1 MKAPGSIFVS
11 FLDPAPPSWADEL
24 VRELDGIFPHRVARL
39 ELKMDLGSAYSRERN
54 QYHATLILASL
65 LRRLPEP
72 DARILGITSLD
83 LFVPVLTFVF
93 GQAQLDGPGA
103 ILSTYRL
110 RNELYGLPGDPDR
123 LLDRTI
129 KEAVHEL
136 GHAFGLVHCQ
146 DPACVMSSS
155 TYVEEVDLKSDWYCP
170 ECEGSFRKGRNAQKK
185 PSAPGV

>member
-1 MKAPGSIFVS
+1 MADGSIFVA
-11 FLDPAPPSWADEL
+11 FLDAPPPSWAEVLVGEL
-24 VRELDGIFPHRVARL
+24 NGVFPLPVRRL
-39 ELKMDLGSAYSRERN
+39 AVEMDLQPAYVPERN

-65 LRRLPEP
+65 LRRLP
-72 DARILGITSLD
+72 DSDSKILGITAVD

-103 ILSTYRL
+103 LLSTFRL
-110 RNELYGLPGDPDR
+110 RSEYYGLPADRYR

-136 GHAFGLVHCQ
+136 GHAFGLVHCP
-146 DPACVMSSS
+146 DATCVMSSS

-170 ECEGSFRKGRNAQKK
+170 ACEAHVLAGGV
-185 PSAPGV
+185 PGQA